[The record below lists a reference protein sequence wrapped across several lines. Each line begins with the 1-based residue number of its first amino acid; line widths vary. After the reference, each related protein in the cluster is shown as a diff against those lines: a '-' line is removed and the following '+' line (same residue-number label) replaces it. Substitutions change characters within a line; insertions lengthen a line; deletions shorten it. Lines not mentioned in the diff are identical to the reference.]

1 MNRKFLYLIMV
12 IVLIIAI
19 SIGIFVSTN
28 KRNNENTNNINI
40 SNENATIQESNNK
53 ENNQKIT
60 TNSNILK
67 SISANVYTPANF
79 DETNQYPAVVVA
91 HPNGGVKEQVAG
103 LYSQKLAEL
112 GYITMAY

>member
-40 SNENATIQESNNK
+40 SNENATIPESNNK

-67 SISANVYTPANF
+67 SIKIKVT
-79 DETNQYPAVVVA
+79 DVD
-91 HPNGGVKEQVAG
+91 KEENNINNWLQEI
-103 LYSQKLAEL
+103 LK
-112 GYITMAY
+112 